1 MKRRFSISICKF
13 HSNRLRGKKNRLS
26 FYYKPNLPVVKS
38 TSRLK
43 RNMCI
48 FSKDIQ
54 SMMLVYT
61 LPLLQAVNAD
71 YSWKEEIMNMIVS
84 RINSNVQLIMTE
96 KT

>member
-1 MKRRFSISICKF
+1 
-13 HSNRLRGKKNRLS
+13 
-26 FYYKPNLPVVKS
+26 
-38 TSRLK
+38 
-43 RNMCI
+43 
-48 FSKDIQ
+48 
-54 SMMLVYT
+54 MMLVYT